1 MQKITLEDYL
11 HNTEATIREVQA
23 LLDEMDLFGGIPE
36 EESQLRI
43 QLAELQDRKA
53 RILRNIEQA
62 RKRSEITLETGDTI
76 QANRTGG
83 WGRLHYVSHA
93 MGPRK
98 LDRDFW
104 ICSGCRT
111 EIAKGQEHYRRSYY
125 ADKRDNRSG
134 HQVRLCLHCHEDHNE
149 QHPCNTMFPVYRPA
163 RRKAA

>member
-1 MQKITLEDYL
+1 MKIQSLIPRCADTDRALDDIQAELDDLEMFGGSPEAEQRLRRQLAALRQAQQRNAITLE
-11 HNTEATIREVQA
+11 
-23 LLDEMDLFGGIPE
+23 
-36 EESQLRI
+36 
-43 QLAELQDRKA
+43 K
-53 RILRNIEQA
+53 
-62 RKRSEITLETGDTI
+62 GDTV
-76 QANRTGG
+76 QTARDGG

-98 LDRDFW
+98 PDRDFW

-125 ADKRDNRSG
+125 SNKRDNRSG
-134 HQVRLCLHCHEDHNE
+134 HQLRLCLNCYADHAE